1 MSTNKTGYGFPVWAT
16 AALLGAAF
24 ALVAVVVA
32 SFAGGTA
39 RAQAVGTDHLASDLH
54 ITKSVKPNSVPVG
67 TKQTFVIKVV
77 NERGDRARG
86 VVMKDELPNRVNFV
100 RARTSLR
107 DPGICGKS
115 GRTVTC
121 NLGSLRVRQ
130 SVKIEIFVKPV
141 RTGKYVNRAFVE
153 QTRTAELQAVDN
165 IDGAKARGTRR

>member
-1 MSTNKTGYGFPVWAT
+1 MSTNKTGYGCPVWAT

-24 ALVAVVVA
+24 VLVAVVA

-39 RAQAVGTDHLASDLH
+39 QAQDVGTDHLASDLH
-54 ITKSVKPNSVPVG
+54 ITKSVKPKSVPVG
-67 TKQTFVIKVV
+67 TTQTFVIKVV
-77 NERGDRARG
+77 NQRGDRARG
-86 VVMKDELPNRVNFV
+86 VVMKDELPNRVSFV

-121 NLGSLRVRQ
+121 NLGSLRVGQ

-165 IDGAKARGTRR
+165 IDGARARGTRS